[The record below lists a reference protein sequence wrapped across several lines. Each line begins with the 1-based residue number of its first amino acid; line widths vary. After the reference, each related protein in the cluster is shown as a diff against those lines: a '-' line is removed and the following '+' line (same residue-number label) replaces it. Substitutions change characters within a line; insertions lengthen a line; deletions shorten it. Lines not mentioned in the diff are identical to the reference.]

1 MVKYEID
8 YPWRV
13 KKRYTLSFKEGA
25 VKDIYGTENKNL
37 KLDFELD
44 EVENYGNLSLNITKA
59 DSLKN
64 YIVQLIIGKENNV
77 YKEFI
82 IKQNSI
88 VNINYI
94 PTNTYKVR
102 VIEDLN
108 SNGKFDTGNIKL
120 KIQPEKV
127 WFWDKDIVTR
137 ANWDRE
143 EKIAI
148 PKVFPE

>member
-1 MVKYEID
+1 
-8 YPWRV
+8 
-13 KKRYTLSFKEGA
+13 
-25 VKDIYGTENKNL
+25 
-37 KLDFELD
+37 
-44 EVENYGNLSLNITKA
+44 
-59 DSLKN
+59 
-64 YIVQLIIGKENNV
+64 
-77 YKEFI
+77 
-82 IKQNSI
+82 
-88 VNINYI
+88 
-94 PTNTYKVR
+94 VR